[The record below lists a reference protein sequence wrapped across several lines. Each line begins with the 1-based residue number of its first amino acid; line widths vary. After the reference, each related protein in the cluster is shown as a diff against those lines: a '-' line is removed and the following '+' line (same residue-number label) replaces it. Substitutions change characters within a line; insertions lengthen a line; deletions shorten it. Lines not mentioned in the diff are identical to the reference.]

1 MVKVVVVV
9 AVVMMIMKW
18 CEYNEVT
25 VTWTHHRQVDEVQ
38 YLSKFI
44 P

>member
-9 AVVMMIMKW
+9 AVVMMMMMKW

-25 VTWTHHRQVDEVQ
+25 VTWTHHQQVGEV
-38 YLSKFI
+38 